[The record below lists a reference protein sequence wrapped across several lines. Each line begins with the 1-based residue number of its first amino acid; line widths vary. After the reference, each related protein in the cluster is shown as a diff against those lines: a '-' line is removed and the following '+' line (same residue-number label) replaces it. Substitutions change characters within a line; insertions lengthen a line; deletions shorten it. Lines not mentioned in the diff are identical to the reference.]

1 MTFTDVILHNDDAHR
16 LAFRNA
22 NGGNIDLKTQRRQV
36 VIEIGNQ
43 LIVEF
48 TQHIKTQWF
57 DKSNQFVP
65 PLLDSRWPC
74 QEQQRKK
81 QCDEG
86 NGCDECNQYIQ
97 DLIPQE
103 VSNMG
108 LRTHRPFAGYVF
120 VGSTG

>member
-1 MTFTDVILHNDDAHR
+1 
-16 LAFRNA
+16 
-22 NGGNIDLKTQRRQV
+22 V

-65 PLLDSRWPC
+65 PLLVSRCPS
-74 QEQQRKK
+74 QEQQHKK
-81 QCDEG
+81 HCE
-86 NGCDECNQYIQ
+86 GCDECDVCHQFFQ

-103 VSNMG
+103 VSKMD
-108 LRTHRPFAGYVF
+108 LRTHRPFAGNVF